1 MKLLKKLLAAVTV
14 TALALTMLT
23 ACGSDG
29 GKNTFTLVDYLND
42 IEKASDYNME
52 TTFKADTT
60 LDANAKAIADVFK
73 SAGVKSTQDIY
84 TKAENDETFAKKV
97 ISAAGVNEQT
107 ENKYFY
113 QFGYTQVNQK
123 WTTDTFKDNEVAL
136 QAMSILGS
144 ASENQLNAPEAIKK
158 YEEDWDGQKVW
169 RGDIDYTKLDGTT
182 SVGTATVELGGK
194 TYLIAVF
201 RTAVKA

>member
-1 MKLLKKLLAAVTV
+1 LKKLLAAVTV

-29 GKNTFTLVDYLND
+29 SKNTFTLVDYLND
-42 IEKASDYNME
+42 LLKSGSGNYYEGVE

-60 LDANAKAIADVFK
+60 LDANAKSVADILK
-73 SAGVKSTQDIY
+73 SAGIKTIRDVE
-84 TKAENDETFAKKV
+84 TKVEKDETFGDKLAA
-97 ISAAGVNEQT
+97 AAGVNEQT
-107 ENKYFY
+107 KNKYLY
-113 QFGYTQVNQK
+113 EITYTEINQK
-123 WTTDTFKDNEVAL
+123 WITDTFKDNESTM
-136 QAMSILGS
+136 QAMALLANGH
-144 ASENQLNAPEAIKK
+144 EMNVPEAMKK
-158 YEEDWDGQKVW
+158 YYNPEEPDWGSY
-169 RGDIDYTKLDGTT
+169 IDYTKLEGTT